1 MKKLFVTL
9 LAAILVACLISPW
22 IYWGMEWLI
31 ARGVFTSLEGFPFHR
46 YWSRVTQITAIVFC
60 LPFIF
65 KLGIRSMDDVA
76 LKRNAYAWHDL
87 IFGVTATIAVAAALG
102 AVYLALGIVEMRHEI
117 AWPKLVKIFFTASA
131 VSCLEEVIFRG
142 VLLGL
147 ALRAFT
153 PLGRSPSIN
162 SVGHRP
168 TYTPPIT
175 TSPERAQST
184 LGLRPFRACVPG
196 GTYEG
201 RCPSLLIEGLR
212 PNGLNAWKAAIAV
225 SLTFAAVHFL
235 KPAKSQT
242 EHVTWLSGFEQV
254 GAIFAHMPPPE
265 LLFWGF
271 CTLFFAGMLFAFVR
285 LKTASLWLAIG
296 IHGGWIMAQQTFN
309 LITRTSSPRLPWGG
323 ESLASGVVPTG
334 LLPLLA
340 LALVT
345 AVMAWYFGVRTAK

>member
-1 MKKLFVTL
+1 MKKFLVALL
-9 LAAILVACLISPW
+9 LAVLFASLISPW

-31 ARGVFTSLEGFPFHR
+31 ARGIFTSLENFPFHR

-65 KLGIRSMDDVA
+65 KLGIRRIDDMA
-76 LKRNAYAWHDL
+76 LKRNPYAWHDL
-87 IFGVTATIAVAAALG
+87 IFGVLATIAVAAILG
-102 AVYLALGIVEMRHEI
+102 ATYLALGIVEIRHEI
-117 AWPKLVKIFFTASA
+117 AWSKLTKILLTASA

-147 ALRAFT
+147 ALRVW
-153 PLGRSPSIN
+153 SD
-162 SVGHRP
+162 
-168 TYTPPIT
+168 
-175 TSPERAQST
+175 
-184 LGLRPFRACVPG
+184 
-196 GTYEG
+196 
-201 RCPSLLIEGLR
+201 
-212 PNGLNAWKAAIAV
+212 WKSAGIV
-225 SLTFAAVHFL
+225 SFAFAAVHFL

-242 EHVTWLSGFEQV
+242 EQVTWLSGFEQV
-254 GAIFAHMPPPE
+254 GAIFTHMPSPE

-296 IHGGWIMAQQTFN
+296 IHGGWILAQQTFN
-309 LITRTSSPRLPWGG
+309 LITRISSPHLPWGG

-340 LALVT
+340 LVSVT
-345 AVMAWYFGVRTAK
+345 AAMMWYLQQRSGAQASSPV